1 MSALWKVV
9 VLETGKDWVTV
20 EVRQAHPDAGPFP
33 ESRGFALRLL
43 HEQAWELDSSGA
55 YKATSALGKAG
66 DSKQV
71 HDEAWIAANAG
82 KLISAIATEG
92 AAAEA
97 LDEDA
102 AVRLVADQLGMA
114 DIDELSE
121 AARAKFDAA
130 YEKLWRD
137 PEKLPAQRYRITVAD
152 PALVSH
158 LAVGAT
164 WASAAY

>member
-1 MSALWKVV
+1 MSALWNIN
-9 VLETGKDWVTV
+9 VLETGKDWAIL

-55 YKATSALGKAG
+55 YKATSPLGKAC

-71 HDEAWIAANAG
+71 LDESWIAANAG
-82 KLISAIATEG
+82 RLIAAIATEG
-92 AAAEA
+92 PAREA

-102 AVRLVADQLGMA
+102 AVRLVADQLGMGG
-114 DIDELSE
+114 IDQLSE
-121 AARAKFDAA
+121 AERARFDAA
-130 YEKLWRD
+130 YDKLWKD
-137 PEKLPAQRYRITVAD
+137 PAKMPARRYRITVAD
-152 PALVSH
+152 PAFVSH
-158 LAVGAT
+158 LAPGAT

>member
-1 MSALWKVV
+1 MSALWNVK

-33 ESRGFALRLL
+33 ESPGFALRLL
-43 HEQAWELDSSGA
+43 HEQAWELDASGA
-55 YKATSALGKAG
+55 YKATSPLGKAS

-71 HDEAWIAANAG
+71 HDEGWIAANAG
-82 KLISAIATEG
+82 RFVAAIATEG
-92 AAAEA
+92 AASEA

-102 AVRLVADQLGMA
+102 AVRLVADQLGMG
-114 DIDELSE
+114 DIDGLSE
-121 AARAKFDAA
+121 ADRAKFDAA

-137 PEKLPAQRYRITVAD
+137 PAKMPARRYRITVAD
-152 PALVSH
+152 PAFVSH
-158 LAVGAT
+158 LAPGAT